1 MKSHANRVRRILVTA
16 VISIITIAGMDARGQ
31 SNPYHLVENWA
42 KLPEGRKF
50 GAVIGVAVDR
60 GGNVWAFDRCG
71 GDTCAGSTVA
81 PILKFDPSGKLVN
94 SFGAGMF
101 VFPHGFAVDKDG
113 NVWATDAEGKD
124 GKGHQVFKFSS
135 DGKVLLTL
143 GKAGVAGDGE
153 NTFNRPSAVVVAPNG
168 NIFVADGHG
177 GDSNAR
183 IVKFSKDGRFLKAWG
198 RKGSGPGEFAE
209 LHAIAIDSRGR
220 LFVGDRGNS
229 RIQIFDQEGRFL
241 AEWKQLGRPSGIFID
256 ARDTIFVTD
265 SQSDQKTNPG
275 FQKGIRIGRAK
286 DGSVKSLIPS
296 PGPVEKPTP
305 EAIAAYGPG
314 DPRLQVLIRGA
325 TTEGIAA
332 DASGNIYS
340 GEANS
345 MNLRKDAKN

>member
-1 MKSHANRVRRILVTA
+1 MKSHADRVRRILVTA
-16 VISIITIAGMDARGQ
+16 VISIITIAGMDASGQ

-42 KLPEGRKF
+42 KLPVERKF

-60 GGNVWAFDRCG
+60 EGNVWAFDRCG
-71 GDTCAGSTVA
+71 GDSCAGSNLT
-81 PILKFDPSGKLVN
+81 PILKFDSSGKLVN

-101 VFPHGFAVDKDG
+101 VFPHGFSVDKDG
-113 NVWATDAEGKD
+113 NVWATDAQGKD
-124 GKGHQVFKFSS
+124 GKGHQVFKFSP
-135 DGKVLLTL
+135 DGKVLLAL
-143 GKAGVAGDGE
+143 GKAGVAGEGE
-153 NTFNRPSAVVVAPNG
+153 NTFNSPSAVAVAPNG

-241 AEWKQLGRPSGIFID
+241 AEWKQFGRPSGIFID
-256 ARDTIFVTD
+256 AHDTIYVTD
-265 SQSDQKTNPG
+265 SQSDEKTNPG
-275 FQKGIRIGRAK
+275 FQKGIRIGSAQ

-332 DASGNIYS
+332 DTSGNIYG

-345 MNLRKDAKN
+345 MNLRKYAKN

>member
-1 MKSHANRVRRILVTA
+1 MNPDANRVRIILLIA
-16 VISIITIAGMDARGQ
+16 FISIITIAGSAGRAQ

-42 KLPEGRKF
+42 KLPQGRKF

-71 GDTCAGSTVA
+71 GDTCASSKLA
-81 PILKFDPSGKLVN
+81 PILEFNASGKLVK

-101 VFPHGFAVDKDG
+101 VFPHGFSVDKDG
-113 NVWATDAEGKD
+113 NVWATDAEAKD

-153 NTFNRPSAVVVAPNG
+153 NTFNRPSAVAVASNG

-256 ARDTIFVTD
+256 AHDTIFVTD
-265 SQSDQKTNPG
+265 SQSDEKTNPG
-275 FQKGIRIGRAK
+275 FQRGIRIGNAT

-296 PGPVEKPTP
+296 PGPAQKPTP
-305 EAIAAYGPG
+305 EAIAAYPPG
-314 DPRLQVLIRGA
+314 DPRLEVLLRGA

-332 DASGNIYS
+332 DASGNVYG

-345 MNLRKDAKN
+345 MNLKKYAKN

>member
-1 MKSHANRVRRILVTA
+1 MKLYANRVGIIVATA
-16 VISIITIAGMDARGQ
+16 LISISTIAGGGARAQ
-31 SNPYHLVENWA
+31 SNPYHLVEDWA

-60 GGNVWAFDRCG
+60 GGNVWAFERCG
-71 GDTCAGSTVA
+71 GDTCAGSKLA
-81 PILKFDPSGKLVN
+81 PILEFNSSGKLVN
-94 SFGAGMF
+94 SFGVGMF
-101 VFPHGFAVDKDG
+101 VFPHGFSLDKEG
-113 NVWATDAEGKD
+113 NVWAADAEGKD
-124 GKGHQVFKFSS
+124 GKGQQVFKFSPG
-135 DGKVLLTL
+135 GKVLLTL
-143 GKAGVAGDGE
+143 GTAGVAGEGE

-209 LHAIAIDSRGR
+209 LHAIAIDSKGR
-220 LFVGDRGNS
+220 IFVGDRGNS
-229 RIQIFDQEGRFL
+229 RIQIFDQEGKFL
-241 AEWKQLGRPSGIFID
+241 EQWKQFGRPSGIFID
-256 ARDTIFVTD
+256 AHDTIYVTD
-265 SQSDQKTNPG
+265 SQSDEKTNPG
-275 FQKGIRIGRAK
+275 FQKGIRIGSAR

-305 EAIAAYGPG
+305 QVLAAYGPG
-314 DPRLQVLIRGA
+314 DPRLQVLLRGA

-332 DASGNIYS
+332 DASGNIYG

-345 MNLRKDAKN
+345 MNLRKYARN